1 MDPIEEARAKAGDR
15 LLVVDFYTAWCGPCR
30 RLDQVTWPDPAVK
43 AWLDE
48 KAVLVKV
55 DGEKHAELTERLK
68 VSAFPTMILLKPDG
82 TELDRLVGFRA
93 PHEFLADVES
103 ALAGKNALA
112 RAREAAAGGGDPIAR
127 MDLGRTL
134 AQAGRDDE
142 ALAEFLWCF
151 DHGAERDP
159 DYDCVRL
166 SFLLGD
172 LGHLARRHPPAVQA
186 LRERRDRAE
195 DALKGGDGTPRLANE
210 AARLNE
216 ALGEPRRSLALY
228 DALADGPAR
237 RSLHREVFELLVSD
251 GRFADAASGAEP
263 KLAHLERLLKRRET
277 ETEPEG
283 RAALGRIVAAEGEL
297 LRKALA
303 GAGRAEE
310 AEKLAERLR
319 VALATRPEKP
329 D

>member
-15 LLVVDFYTAWCGPCR
+15 LLVVDFYTTWCGPCR

-43 AWLDE
+43 AWLDA

-103 ALAGKNALA
+103 ALAGKDALA
-112 RAREAAAGGGDPIAR
+112 RAREAAAGGDNPLAR

-134 AQAGRDDE
+134 AQAGRDGE
-142 ALAEFLWCF
+142 ALEEFLWCF

-159 DYDCVRL
+159 AYDCVRL
-166 SFLLGD
+166 SFLMGD
-172 LGHLARRHPPAVQA
+172 LGRLAHRHPPAADA

-195 DALKGGDGTPRLANE
+195 AALKGGDDTPRLADE

-216 ALGEPRRSLALY
+216 ALGAPRRSLALY
-228 DALADGPAR
+228 DALPDGPAR
-237 RSLHREVFELLVSD
+237 RTLHREVFELLVSD

-263 KLAHLERLLKRRET
+263 MLARLERLLKRREE
-277 ETEPEG
+277 ETDPEG
-283 RAALGRIVAAEGEL
+283 RAALGRIATEEGEL

-303 GAGRAEE
+303 GAGRAAE
-310 AEKLAERLR
+310 ADEVAQRLR
-319 VALATRPEKP
+319 TALSG
-329 D
+329 